1 MTFEEKLGFPTANHE
16 RIYKLIMD
24 LICSDWKHLLRTE
37 TSQKFL
43 LKSFCYANKDF
54 SNIKDLQNLSNKKI
68 YLTFQSKIN
77 K

>member
-1 MTFEEKLGFPTANHE
+1 
-16 RIYKLIMD
+16 MD